1 MYAGYDNLYGA
12 EIEKKSLVPKGKEQ
26 TKKEK
31 VDNYQESYIHDLL
44 SNWIELSCY
53 LRIYIYIYFINQTIF
68 ETPSTNLHGH

>member
-26 TKKEK
+26 MKKEK

-53 LRIYIYIYFINQTIF
+53 LRIYIYVINQTIF
-68 ETPSTNLHGH
+68 KTPSTNLHGH

>member
-26 TKKEK
+26 MKKEK

-53 LRIYIYIYFINQTIF
+53 LRIYIYIYYQPNYF
-68 ETPSTNLHGH
+68 